1 MLVVISSSYSRLS
14 LFLPDLPG
22 GVEREAERGIPFFYN
37 TCDRYID
44 TGLALR
50 FYIYKVKLTI
60 NYNKYITCNYYTY
73 LTHMGSIE
81 SITTSET
88 IVGIDSYPF
97 LLVRAFLDRRN
108 P

>member
-37 TCDRYID
+37 TCDRYIG

-73 LTHMGSIE
+73 LI
-81 SITTSET
+81 
-88 IVGIDSYPF
+88 F
-97 LLVRAFLDRRN
+97 N
-108 P
+108 PHGKY

>member
-88 IVGIDSYPF
+88 IVDR
-97 LLVRAFLDRRN
+97 LLPLPSCSRIS
-108 P
+108 